1 MVVFEGGTRR
11 TALQRFRIKG
21 VIGPNDYASM
31 AEVIERRFRRGLEE
45 KKKLMEQDKS
55 AEDGKFSRMPDLVL
69 VDGGKVS

>member
-1 MVVFEGGTRR
+1 MYLKGNPKNSDYR
-11 TALQRFRIKG
+11 RFRIKG

-31 AEVIERRFRRGLEE
+31 AEVIERRFKRGLEE

-69 VDGGKVS
+69 VDGGKAS